1 MRGFFLIITPSHKFL
16 TSSLFGSVTPG
27 GRFASAV
34 PFYMFSTGCSLK
46 IVFFPNSLQPIPCKP
61 GDQLI
66 LVRNLSVQ
74 SLLFFSHFP
83 NGAERGGCKILKIL
97 GKNIIFSEHPV
108 PEKFMSLEYLRRS
121 FDNSLLPPLSRKKGV
136 Q

>member
-1 MRGFFLIITPSHKFL
+1 
-16 TSSLFGSVTPG
+16 
-27 GRFASAV
+27 
-34 PFYMFSTGCSLK
+34 MFRKNC
-46 IVFFPNSLQPIPCKP
+46 VFSQFTATHPLNT

-121 FDNSLLPPLSRKKGV
+121 FDNSLPPPPVQKKGRSTAECIHLLHSQRIYPTFV
-136 Q
+136 FQDKFYWKHMLQQHTSYI